1 MRWSFI
7 AFFDIQDMPVGA
19 IRAFFVPGGDSILMG
34 SGRVENETPRVSGH
48 RAIALL
54 GRRDE
59 PTDAVEEY
67 CRYLGEALRAHDF
80 ELELVRVAW
89 LEAGWTLA
97 MRDLERQA
105 GAWRGRWVLVQYTA
119 LAWSERG
126 FPLRFLRVLRILRQ
140 AGAQVAMVYHDVL
153 PYHGNRTIDKLRR
166 RAQTHAMSEA
176 LRSCDLGIFTVAISK
191 IPWIGKKHTRA
202 IFIPVG
208 ANLPEPETAWTLQRG
223 EANELPTIGVFG
235 VTGGP
240 GGIWEIASI
249 SEALQIVAERLGKLR
264 LIVMGRHSDTAQKAL
279 KNLMD
284 KLPIEVSALGVL
296 PGEEIVR
303 HMASCDVLLFVRGGI
318 SSRRGSAI
326 AGIACGLPVVALE
339 GPETASP
346 ITEAG
351 VVFADP
357 KRQRG
362 FGEALLKVLSDAE
375 YRAALAKRSQRAQQR
390 HFSWKAIAAQ
400 YAEEL
405 GPRRQA

>member
-1 MRWSFI
+1 MT
-7 AFFDIQDMPVGA
+7 QKC
-19 IRAFFVPGGDSILMG
+19 
-34 SGRVENETPRVSGH
+34 
-48 RAIALL
+48 IALL
-54 GRRDE
+54 GRHDA

-67 CRYLGEALRAHDF
+67 CQYLAGALRAHDF
-80 ELELVRVAW
+80 ELELARVAW
-89 LEAGWTLA
+89 LEDGWLAA
-97 MRDLERQA
+97 MRELERQA
-105 GAWRGRWVLVQYTA
+105 KAWRGRWVLVQYTA

-140 AGAQVAMVYHDVL
+140 AGARVAMVYHDVL
-153 PYHGNRTIDKLRR
+153 PYHGSRTIDKLRR
-166 RAQTHAMSEA
+166 RAQIHAMNEA
-176 LRSCDLGIFTVAISK
+176 LRSCDLGVFTVPVSK
-191 IPWIGKKHTRA
+191 LLWIGKKRTRA
-202 IFIPVG
+202 VFIPVG
-208 ANLPEPETAWTLQRG
+208 ANLPEPETAWTVQRG
-223 EANELPTIGVFG
+223 EANRLPAIAVFG
-235 VTGGP
+235 ITGGE

-264 LIVMGRHSDTAQKAL
+264 LVVMGRHSDTAEKAL
-279 KNLMD
+279 HNLMD

-303 HMASCDVLLFVRGGI
+303 HMACCDVLLFVRGGI

-362 FGEALLKVLSDAE
+362 LGEALLKVLSDVE
-375 YRAALAKRSQRAQQR
+375 YRASLAERSRRAQEKY
-390 HFSWKAIAAQ
+390 FSWKAIAAR
-400 YAEEL
+400 YAEVL
-405 GPRRQA
+405 RSADGNVTRISGQIADV

>member
-1 MRWSFI
+1 MS
-7 AFFDIQDMPVGA
+7 
-19 IRAFFVPGGDSILMG
+19 G
-34 SGRVENETPRVSGH
+34 SH
-48 RAIALL
+48 AIALL
-54 GRRDE
+54 GRRDA

-67 CRYLGEALRAHDF
+67 CQYLSDALRAYDF
-80 ELELVRVAW
+80 ELELSRVAW
-89 LEAGWTLA
+89 LEDGWPAA
-97 MRDLERQA
+97 MRELERQA
-105 GAWRGRWVLVQYTA
+105 RAWRGCWVLVQYTA

-140 AGAQVAMVYHDVL
+140 AGARVAMVYHDVL
-153 PYHGNRTIDKLRR
+153 PYQGSRTIDKLRR

-176 LRSCDLGIFTVAISK
+176 LRSSDLGVFTVPVSK

-208 ANLPEPETAWTLQRG
+208 ANLPEPEAAWKMQHSEENRVATVAVYGISGG
-223 EANELPTIGVFG
+223 E
-235 VTGGP
+235 
-240 GGIWEIASI
+240 GGIWEMANL
-249 SEALQIVAERLGKLR
+249 SEALHVATERLGKLR
-264 LIVMGRHSDTAQKAL
+264 LVVMGRNSNTAEKAL
-279 KNLMD
+279 RNLMAT
-284 KLPIEVSALGVL
+284 LPVEVSVLGVL

-303 HMASCDVLLFVRGGI
+303 RMAASDVLLFVRGGI

-362 FGEALLKVLSDAE
+362 LGEALLKVLSDAE
-375 YRAALAKRSQRAQQR
+375 FRAALAERSRRAQYKY
-390 HFSWKAIAAQ
+390 FSWEAIAAR
-400 YAEEL
+400 YAEAL
-405 GPRRQA
+405 RVTDRSVS